1 MSSMDPSKLTKKNF
15 LQNCFEF
22 FFYHKIMLKRVKFS
36 FPIIL
41 VLANVIRFVLLR
53 HIATPRFY
61 LLKKLNFAESKT
73 LLSSHFYPRSRQ
85 KMPKKF

>member
-1 MSSMDPSKLTKKNF
+1 MSPMDLSKLTKKISTKLFRN
-15 LQNCFEF
+15 
-22 FFYHKIMLKRVKFS
+22 FFYHKMMLKRLKFS

-41 VLANVIRFVLLR
+41 VLANVIRFVFLR

-73 LLSSHFYPRSRQ
+73 LLSSRFDPRSKQ

>member
-1 MSSMDPSKLTKKNF
+1 
-15 LQNCFEF
+15 
-22 FFYHKIMLKRVKFS
+22 MLKRVKFS